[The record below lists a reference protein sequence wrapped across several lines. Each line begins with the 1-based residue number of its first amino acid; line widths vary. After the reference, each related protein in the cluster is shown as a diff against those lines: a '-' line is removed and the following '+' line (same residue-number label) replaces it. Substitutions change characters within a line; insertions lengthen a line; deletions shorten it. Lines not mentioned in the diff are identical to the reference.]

1 MISDAIFDITNTGD
15 LVIDWF
21 KGSVTCLMSCEKTE
35 IMARLTEIEPF
46 YVQLVITLYLN
57 HCNK

>member
-35 IMARLTEIEPF
+35 IMARLTEIEPL
-46 YVQLVITLYLN
+46 YVHLAITRYLN